1 MPAEPIDPAP
11 FLSTITTA
19 SAALVA
25 IVGGLLVARFV
36 TLDSEQEGAQR
47 VLDDAVARHDV
58 ARARVEE
65 ARCNRLAFEVNLFFN
80 SDAVKAVNAGT
91 MDATSLREVGGSAS
105 WLSDEEIE
113 WHAAVVDDELAQADE
128 TLTMLLPGDS
138 TSGLTW
144 KDFQKANPGLP
155 IGIEEAWEIKF
166 WSRLAPPRTPQN
178 HSNPLSAFQ
187 PRLPSMIKTPD
198 TVILRR
204 GARRDELRAQDER
217 ASHRL
222 EDLEGEVERLRLARD
237 AIVKPR
243 GLAIGLLILSFFTV
257 VGVVVPLFIMS
268 ERPEDLSR
276 EMANTVFGLFLT
288 GLVALL
294 GYMGGLAVR
303 LTKSRS
309 GADAADQHRSWPQVA
324 WLKRLRP
331 GLPGDA

>member
-1 MPAEPIDPAP
+1 
-11 FLSTITTA
+11 
-19 SAALVA
+19 
-25 IVGGLLVARFV
+25 V

-58 ARARVEE
+58 AKARVEE
-65 ARCNRLAFEVNLFFN
+65 ARRNRLAFEVNLFFDF
-80 SDAVKAVNAGT
+80 DAVKAVNAGT

-113 WHAAVVDDELAQADE
+113 WHAVVVADELAQADE
-128 TLTMLLPGDS
+128 TLTMLLPGDL

-155 IGIEEAWEIKF
+155 ISIEEAWEIKF
-166 WSRLAPPRTPQN
+166 WSRLAPPRTPQ
-178 HSNPLSAFQ
+178 SNPLSAFQ

-204 GARRDELRAQDER
+204 DARRDELRAQDER
-217 ASHRL
+217 ALHRL

-237 AIVKPR
+237 VIVKPR

-276 EMANTVFGLFLT
+276 GMANTVFGLFLT

-309 GADAADQHRSWPQVA
+309 GADVADRRRSWPQVA
-324 WLKRLRP
+324 WVKRLRP
-331 GLPGDA
+331 GLRGDA